1 MPTKQQDGRPA
12 EAEAGGHERQ
22 KAALAGRVLHALGQ
36 TDVPR
41 RVDVRRLWD
50 GHFRVNVLV
59 GEDAASVRIAHSF
72 FVVADGDGAI
82 LASTPQIT
90 RQS

>member
-1 MPTKQQDGRPA
+1 MPTKPPGNRPA
-12 EAEAGGHERQ
+12 DAEDGGHERRS
-22 KAALAGRVLHALGQ
+22 AAIAGHVLHALGE

-50 GHFRVNVLV
+50 GRYRVNVLV
-59 GEDAASVRIAHSF
+59 GEDASARIAHSF
-72 FVVADGDGAI
+72 FVVTDGDGAI
-82 LASTPQIT
+82 LACTPQIT

>member
-1 MPTKQQDGRPA
+1 MATKQQDNRPA
-12 EAEAGGHERQ
+12 DAEDGGHERRS
-22 KAALAGRVLHALGQ
+22 AAIAGRVLHALGE

-50 GHFRVNVLV
+50 GHYRVNVLV
-59 GEDAASVRIAHSF
+59 GEDAAARITHSF
-72 FVVADGDGAI
+72 VVVTDGDGAI
-82 LASTPQIT
+82 LASTPQIA

>member
-1 MPTKQQDGRPA
+1 MPTKPQGNRPA
-12 EAEAGGHERQ
+12 DAEEGGHEQ
-22 KAALAGRVLHALGQ
+22 WSAAIAGRVLHALGE
-36 TDVPR
+36 TGVPR

-50 GHFRVNVLV
+50 GHYRVNVLV
-59 GEDAASVRIAHSF
+59 GEDASARITHSF
-72 FVVADGDGAI
+72 FVVTDGDGAI

>member
-1 MPTKQQDGRPA
+1 MPTKPHGNRPA
-12 EAEAGGHERQ
+12 DAEDGGPERRS
-22 KAALAGRVLHALGQ
+22 AAISGRVLHALGA

-41 RVDVRRLWD
+41 RVDVCRLWD
-50 GHFRVNVLV
+50 GHYRVNVLV
-59 GEDAASVRIAHSF
+59 GEGASVRIAHSF

-82 LASTPQIT
+82 LTSTPQIT